1 MDVRTLQADLRAKS
15 KLIHHLKS
23 RRDRGEFK
31 SVNDALALQRAEREA
46 QRLRDQLPPLSL
58 VTRQDPSAL

>member
-1 MDVRTLQADLRAKS
+1 MPDPSETLAAIRAKS

-31 SVNDALALQRAEREA
+31 NVNDALALQRAEREA
-46 QRLRDQLPPLSL
+46 QRLRDTLPPLRL
-58 VTRQDPSAL
+58 VNQ